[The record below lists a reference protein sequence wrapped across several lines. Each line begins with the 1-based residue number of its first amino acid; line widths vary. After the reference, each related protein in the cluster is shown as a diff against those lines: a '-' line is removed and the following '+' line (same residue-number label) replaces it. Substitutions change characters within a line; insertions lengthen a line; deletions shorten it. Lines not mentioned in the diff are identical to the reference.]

1 MPSPILRQ
9 ARQNGREASTMV
21 TVSQQLPLSNDSA
34 QNERLFVSDVPS
46 LSVFYKGLMR
56 INFRVVFAVY
66 I

>member
-1 MPSPILRQ
+1 
-9 ARQNGREASTMV
+9 MV